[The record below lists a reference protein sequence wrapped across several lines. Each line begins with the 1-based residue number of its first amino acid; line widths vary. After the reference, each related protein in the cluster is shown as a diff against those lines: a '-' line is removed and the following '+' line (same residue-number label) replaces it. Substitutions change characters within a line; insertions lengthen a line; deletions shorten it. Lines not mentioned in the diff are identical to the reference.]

1 MRSILKT
8 MSFNSIPQV
17 GSVQYYSSGTYDE
30 SIDFSNACRS
40 LYMNRVQ
47 RTEEYKNKIDKCSE
61 DKSEHHRKSSMDTA
75 MERLGQE
82 MVIKHNTSY
91 ICNY

>member
-1 MRSILKT
+1 
-8 MSFNSIPQV
+8 
-17 GSVQYYSSGTYDE
+17 
-30 SIDFSNACRS
+30 
-40 LYMNRVQ
+40 MNRVQ

-75 MERLGQE
+75 MEQLGQE